1 MRGLGAIRALSRVP
15 QNRMFKLFARMERAG
30 LEPATPSLQILLR
43 GGLGGSVAVGAEEAS
58 RLARVASSTLVV
70 VGRRDLTRI

>member
-1 MRGLGAIRALSRVP
+1 
-15 QNRMFKLFARMERAG
+15 MERAG

-43 GGLGGSVAVGAEEAS
+43 GGLGGSWVVGVEETRRFLREVSRALVA
-58 RLARVASSTLVV
+58 